1 MQHFFTKI
9 ENWKILDKNIANQI
23 SKILRWKPWDKICIL
38 DWNWKKEICE
48 ILNIEKKFIEVKIL
62 EEKIF
67 DKEKFFKMRKKINL
81 FFVLPKSKE
90 KFEFILQKWTE
101 LWINEFNPIT
111 SDFCNAKY
119 SNKIERNNL
128 IIQEAA
134 EQSERIFLPELKD
147 FKKIWEIFSE
157 KNKENYP
164 LNPPKIGGNNLE
176 KKFYFFDSR
185 LFKEWQE
192 NKSQFDLIKNSS
204 YWNEVNLI
212 IWPEWGFSESEA
224 ELAREN
230 NCEFL
235 TLWENI
241 LRLETAIICAI
252 SRVN

>member
-9 ENWKILDKNIANQI
+9 EKSENQNIWKISDKNIVNQI
-23 SKILRWKPWDKICIL
+23 SKILRWKIWDKFFVL
-38 DWNWKKEICE
+38 DWKWEKILCE
-48 ILNIEKKFIEVKIL
+48 ILNIEKKFLEVKIL
-62 EEKIF
+62 EKNFF
-67 DKEKFFKMRKKINL
+67 DKEKFFETRKKINL

-101 LWINEFNPIT
+101 LWINEFHSLY

-119 SNKIERNNL
+119 PNKIKRNNL
-128 IIQEAA
+128 IIKEAA
-134 EQSERIFLPELKD
+134 EQSERFFLPELKD
-147 FKKIWEIFSE
+147 FKKFSDIFE
-157 KNKENYP
+157 LKNN
-164 LNPPKIGGNNLE
+164 
-176 KKFYFFDSR
+176 FYFFDSR

-212 IWPEWGFSESEA
+212 IWPEWGFSEDEA
-224 ELAREN
+224 ELARKN

-241 LRLETAIICAI
+241 LRLETAVICAI
-252 SRVN
+252 SRVS